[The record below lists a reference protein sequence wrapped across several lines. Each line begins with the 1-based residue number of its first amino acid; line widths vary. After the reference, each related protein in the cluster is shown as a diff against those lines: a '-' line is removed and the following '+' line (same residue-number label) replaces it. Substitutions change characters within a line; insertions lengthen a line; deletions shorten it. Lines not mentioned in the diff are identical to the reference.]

1 LLAVA
6 SLSGDCGE
14 PADIRHQT
22 SEIQHGV
29 QIKDEQ
35 FRTGLYGSTV
45 GAPNV

>member
-14 PADIRHQT
+14 RAESDIKHPKFNT
-22 SEIQHGV
+22 VFENE
-29 QIKDEQ
+29 DDQ
-35 FRTGLYGSTV
+35 FRTGVYGSTV